1 MSLQYVGLHEVNGP
15 LIFLDHV
22 LDASY
27 EEMVEIKCSDGTTRL
42 GKVVQL
48 EGDKAAIQV
57 FEGTN
62 GLSLKNTRT
71 KFTGRPMELALS
83 KEILGRTFNG
93 SGQPIDGLGEIY
105 AEKSMDINGQPLNP
119 VSRVYPRNYIN
130 TGISSIDSFEAVSH
144 RGTLWR
150 QGAGTGRQCVP
161 CVPRQRAGIGEQKIP
176 VLWRC
181 GKPGCGGSGT
191 RRELV
196 EGRNAFGGGIR
207 LL

>member
-71 KFTGRPMELALS
+71 KFTGRPMEDVY
-83 KEILGRTFNG
+83 KR
-93 SGQPIDGLGEIY
+93 Q
-105 AEKSMDINGQPLNP
+105 
-119 VSRVYPRNYIN
+119 VS
-130 TGISSIDSFEAVSH
+130 SH
-144 RGTLWR
+144 F
-150 QGAGTGRQCVP
+150 
-161 CVPRQRAGIGEQKIP
+161 QRAIG
-176 VLWRC
+176 RAS
-181 GKPGCGGSGT
+181 GKSLAIIFEET
-191 RRELV
+191 
-196 EGRNAFGGGIR
+196 
-207 LL
+207 